1 MIQERIKSQSD
12 YTSQLDRNRREI
24 KERTALLVSL
34 RIQHKR
40 DIAAGLLICPKCSGT
55 MLFLNGDC
63 RCMSC
68 GWRWYEVD
76 DSKPHVPRALIVKA
90 REYGEGVCEF
100 PKCGVTFERN
110 SPSQRFCSQHG
121 AYRKRMNSKARSTF
135 AP

>member
-24 KERTALLVSL
+24 KERTAMLVSF
-34 RIQHKR
+34 RIQHKK
-40 DIAAGLLICPKCSGT
+40 DIAAGLLICPKCAGT

-63 RCMSC
+63 KCMSC

-76 DSKPHVPRALIVKA
+76 DTTPHVPRALILKA

-100 PKCGVTFERN
+100 PQCGVTFERN
-110 SPSQRFCSQHG
+110 SPSQRFCSKHG
-121 AYRKRMNSKARSTF
+121 AYRKRMNSKVRNTF